1 MARELTAKQNN
12 FIDGVVSGLSYAQA
26 YRQAGYATKGM
37 SIETLAKEA
46 SRLAARPH
54 ISPLI
59 AQRQKEL
66 ANKAIWDREQA
77 LKMLKN
83 IADEAVKEEF
93 RADTRSVAIK
103 AIEQANKMCG
113 YNEPE
118 KQEITHNGVIK
129 VIISDE

>member
-1 MARELTAKQNN
+1 MARQLTAKQNN
-12 FIDGVVSGLSYAQA
+12 FIDGVIIGLSYAEA

-37 SIETLAKEA
+37 SVETLAKEA
-46 SRLAARPH
+46 SRLAALPH

-118 KQEITHNGVIK
+118 KQEITHSGVIK

>member
-1 MARELTAKQNN
+1 MARQLTAKQNN
-12 FIDGVVSGLSYAQA
+12 FIDGVVSGLSYAEA

-37 SIETLAKEA
+37 SVETLAREA
-46 SRLAARPH
+46 YRTATLPN
-54 ISPLI
+54 ISPI
-59 AQRQKEL
+59 IDKRRKEL

-77 LKMLKN
+77 LKMLKD
-83 IADEAVKEEF
+83 IADEAVKEDF

-118 KQEITHNGVIK
+118 KQEITHSGVIK